1 VPTLTDLARN
11 HTGLSGPDLEWLH
24 SLVSDWQLLADLSFA
39 DLILWVQLSQP
50 SSGGTAFPHGGPRAP
65 SSMGGSRP
73 PSPLAIPPGPRTP
86 RGVPDGEAKISGT
99 QSSPG
104 GATEEPAE
112 EPGWVAVAQMRP
124 TTGPTSFPYDVVGS
138 QVAPGQRL
146 VLDTAR
152 RERRI
157 HRESDPDWT
166 SGVPVRAEA
175 IPVTRDGRAIAV
187 IERSTNLNGAR
198 TPSRL
203 ELTYLAGADD
213 LARMVSEGTFP
224 YPGHDTTLV
233 RSPRVGDGL
242 LRLDTAGRVTYASPN
257 AQSAYRRLGLSAD
270 LMGAE
275 LGSATAQLAASGAP
289 VDESL
294 MVVARGRAPK
304 ETEIDVNGTAV
315 QLRSIPLVVG
325 GQRTGALVLVRD
337 VTELRRR
344 ERELLT
350 KEATIREIHHRV
362 KNNLQTVAALLR
374 LQARRLQAP
383 EAREALEE
391 AVRRVGSIAIVH
403 ETLSH
408 TPEEIVNFDDIA
420 DRVAM
425 MAGEVSSPEARVTP
439 KITGQFGMLPAV
451 VATPLAMVL
460 TELLQN
466 ALQHGFGTAPRP
478 SGGDAGIIEVV
489 AARAPEQ
496 LTVTVT
502 DSGAGLPPEFDLE
515 NTTSLGLQIVRTLVV
530 TELGGKLVLS
540 DRPGGGTIALVDLPV
555 RYEPRTRQLSPG
567 GTTPRTSRGRARWH
581 KPPSY
586 RAREHLPGGR
596 PPVPLRNRRALDA
609 GPSAEPDRPA
619 LDGPS
624 LVLAHATPDAGV
636 LTRIDGPAKALIEYG
651 TSSADLLGFF
661 DLEERRTAVSDREE
675 QLWIY
680 LATGGDVA
688 PVHGVHSFSA

>member
-1 VPTLTDLARN
+1 MPTLSDLARN
-11 HTGLSGPDLEWLH
+11 LTSLSGPELEWLH

-39 DLILWVQLSQP
+39 DLILWAPLRDSEGAA
-50 SSGGTAFPHGGPRAP
+50 SS
-65 SSMGGSRP
+65 
-73 PSPLAIPPGPRTP
+73 
-86 RGVPDGEAKISGT
+86 
-99 QSSPG
+99 
-104 GATEEPAE
+104 
-112 EPGWVAVAQMRP
+112 GWVAVAQMRP
-124 TTGPTSFPYDVVGS
+124 TTGPTSFPDDVVGS
-138 QVAPGQRL
+138 QIAPGERP

-152 RERRI
+152 LERRI

-175 IPVTRDGRAIAV
+175 IPVTRDGRVIAV

-224 YPGHDTTLV
+224 YPGHDITLV

-242 LRLDTAGRVTYASPN
+242 LRLDAAGRVTFASPN

-270 LMGAE
+270 LMGTE

-294 MVVARGRAPK
+294 MLVTRGRAPR
-304 ETEIDVNGTAV
+304 ETEIDVNGTVV

-374 LQARRLQAP
+374 LQARRMSAP
-383 EAREALEE
+383 EAREALQE

-403 ETLSH
+403 ETLSQ
-408 TPEEIVNFDDIA
+408 TLDERVNFDEIA
-420 DRVAM
+420 DRVLSMVMDFSA
-425 MAGEVSSPEARVTP
+425 ATGLGNTYGGVSSEPVRPRRV
-439 KITGQFGMLPAV
+439 GSFGVLGAT

-466 ALQHGFGTAPRP
+466 AFEHGLDG
-478 SGGDAGIIEVV
+478 
-489 AARAPEQ
+489 
-496 LTVTVT
+496 
-502 DSGAGLPPEFDLE
+502 GAGTLLEVTALRTGDRLMITVVDDGRGLPMGFDPRTAG
-515 NTTSLGLQIVRTLVV
+515 NLGLQIVRTLVQG
-530 TELGGKLVLS
+530 ELGGEF
-540 DRPGGGTIALVDLPV
+540 DMRQRDGGGTVVSLDIA
-555 RYEPRTRQLSPG
+555 
-567 GTTPRTSRGRARWH
+567 
-581 KPPSY
+581 
-586 RAREHLPGGR
+586 
-596 PPVPLRNRRALDA
+596 A
-609 GPSAEPDRPA
+609 G
-619 LDGPS
+619 
-624 LVLAHATPDAGV
+624 
-636 LTRIDGPAKALIEYG
+636 
-651 TSSADLLGFF
+651 
-661 DLEERRTAVSDREE
+661 
-675 QLWIY
+675 
-680 LATGGDVA
+680 
-688 PVHGVHSFSA
+688 

>member
-1 VPTLTDLARN
+1 MPGPARTGKIYAGGPCNHGSVPTLTDLARN
-11 HTGLSGPDLEWLH
+11 FTSLSGADLEWLH

-39 DLILWVQLSQP
+39 DLILWVP
-50 SSGGTAFPHGGPRAP
+50 SRAPEGAP
-65 SSMGGSRP
+65 SS
-73 PSPLAIPPGPRTP
+73 
-86 RGVPDGEAKISGT
+86 
-99 QSSPG
+99 
-104 GATEEPAE
+104 
-112 EPGWVAVAQMRP
+112 GWVAVAQMRP
-124 TTGPTSFPYDVVGS
+124 TTGPTSFPDDVVGS
-138 QVAPGQRL
+138 QVAPGERP

-152 RERRI
+152 VERRI

-213 LARMVSEGTFP
+213 LSRMISEGTFP

-233 RSPRVGDGL
+233 RSPRVGDGM
-242 LRLDTAGRVTYASPN
+242 LRLDAAGRVTYASPN
-257 AQSAYRRLGLSAD
+257 AQSAYRRLGLTAD
-270 LMGAE
+270 LMGTE
-275 LGSATAQLAASGAP
+275 LGTATAQLAATGTP

-294 MVVARGRAPK
+294 MLVTRGRAPR
-304 ETEIDVNGTAV
+304 ETEIEVNGTVV

-374 LQARRLQAP
+374 LQARRLSAP
-383 EAREALEE
+383 EARAALQE

-408 TPEEIVNFDDIA
+408 APEEIVDFDDIA

-425 MAGEVSSPEARVTP
+425 MAGEVSSPEVRVTP
-439 KITGQFGMLPAV
+439 KITGQFGMLPAT

-466 ALQHGFGTAPRP
+466 ALQHGFGSTTKS
-478 SGGDAGIIEVV
+478 SGWGAAGADAGIIEVV
-489 AARAPEQ
+489 AARAPEL

-502 DSGAGLPPEFDLE
+502 DSGAGLPPGFDLE
-515 NTTSLGLQIVRTLVV
+515 NTTSLGLQIVRTLVEG
-530 TELGGKLVLS
+530 ELGGQISL
-540 DRPGGGTIALVDLPV
+540 RPRDGGGTIAVVDLPV
-555 RYEPRTRQLSPG
+555 RYEPEAMRLARIVRGAAAPRTRRVGSPA
-567 GTTPRTSRGRARWH
+567 RRRRGH
-581 KPPSY
+581 
-586 RAREHLPGGR
+586 E
-596 PPVPLRNRRALDA
+596 DA
-609 GPSAEPDRPA
+609 ASGA
-619 LDGPS
+619 
-624 LVLAHATPDAGV
+624 
-636 LTRIDGPAKALIEYG
+636 
-651 TSSADLLGFF
+651 
-661 DLEERRTAVSDREE
+661 
-675 QLWIY
+675 
-680 LATGGDVA
+680 
-688 PVHGVHSFSA
+688 

>member
-1 VPTLTDLARN
+1 MPTLTDLARN
-11 HTGLSGPDLEWLH
+11 LTSLSGPELEWLH

-39 DLILWVQLSQP
+39 DLILWVPTRESE
-50 SSGGTAFPHGGPRAP
+50 GEPHA
-65 SSMGGSRP
+65 
-73 PSPLAIPPGPRTP
+73 
-86 RGVPDGEAKISGT
+86 
-99 QSSPG
+99 
-104 GATEEPAE
+104 
-112 EPGWVAVAQMRP
+112 GWVAVAQMRP
-124 TTGPTSFPYDVVGS
+124 TTGPTSFPDDVVGS
-138 QVAPGQRL
+138 RVPPGERP

-152 RERRI
+152 IERRI

-175 IPVTRDGRAIAV
+175 IPVTREGRVIAV

-213 LARMVSEGTFP
+213 LSRMISEGTFP
-224 YPGHDTTLV
+224 YPGHDSTLV
-233 RSPRVGDGL
+233 RSPRVGDGM
-242 LRLDTAGRVTYASPN
+242 LRLDAAGRVTFASPN
-257 AQSAYRRLGLSAD
+257 AQSAYRRLGLTAD

-275 LGSATAQLAASGAP
+275 LGSATGQLAASVAP

-294 MVVARGRAPK
+294 MLVTRGRAPR
-304 ETEIDVNGTAV
+304 ETEIDVNGTVV

-374 LQARRLQAP
+374 LQARRLPSA
-383 EAREALEE
+383 EAREALQE

-408 TPEEIVNFDDIA
+408 APEEIVDFDDIA

-425 MAGEVSSPEARVTP
+425 MAGEVSSPELRVTP
-439 KITGQFGMLPAV
+439 KITGQFGMLPAT

-466 ALQHGFGTAPRP
+466 ALQHGFGTVQINPGQRS
-478 SGGDAGIIEVV
+478 SGADAGIIEVV
-489 AARAPEQ
+489 ADRAPEL

-502 DSGAGLPPEFDLE
+502 DSGAGLPPGFDLE
-515 NTTSLGLQIVRTLVV
+515 NTKSLGLQIVRTLVEG
-530 TELGGKLVLS
+530 ELGGRINL
-540 DRPGGGTIALVDLPV
+540 RPRAGGGTIAVVDLPV
-555 RYEPRTRQLSPG
+555 RYEPAEVMRLCGHTVVVHRPEG
-567 GTTPRTSRGRARWH
+567 GHALR
-581 KPPSY
+581 
-586 RAREHLPGGR
+586 L
-596 PPVPLRNRRALDA
+596 LRNLQMCRLCRLCRLHAGAGAEAQRAALECPPLVFAHPAPDA
-609 GPSAEPDRPA
+609 S
-619 LDGPS
+619 
-624 LVLAHATPDAGV
+624 VLATV
-636 LTRIDGPAKALIEYG
+636 EGPAEAVVQRCAPA
-651 TSSADLLGFF
+651 ADLLGLFN
-661 DLEERRTAVSDREE
+661 LQERGAAVSDREK